1 MWQASQNKDI
11 IEAKTEWFMPEI
23 YSFHGNTWR
32 ADEYRYP
39 SFCKYF
45 KEPLVRAKYS
55 TDGSEL
61 LVIACNPHNQG
72 VEQIRI
78 REPQAERQ
86 AEFELIGDYPVVKR
100 FSIRRR

>member
-55 TDGSEL
+55 TDGSGL
-61 LVIACNPHNQG
+61 LVIACNPYNQG

-86 AEFELIGDYPVVKR
+86 AAFELIGDYPVVKR